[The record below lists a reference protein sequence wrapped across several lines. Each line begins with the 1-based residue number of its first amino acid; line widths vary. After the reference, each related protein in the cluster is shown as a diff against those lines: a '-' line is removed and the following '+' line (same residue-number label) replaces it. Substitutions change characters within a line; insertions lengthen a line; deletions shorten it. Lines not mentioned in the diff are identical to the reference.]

1 MRTRTNISGENTDT
15 WSSDEKHPESKGDKN
30 CLICKGAGFVH
41 PRLESGKP
49 DFSRVIPCFCVQVNI
64 EKEQENRLLKY
75 SNLGTLANCS
85 FETIIQSGTSG
96 DISKK
101 ELFKKAFE
109 AAKLYAVDPK
119 GWFVMV
125 GPSGSGK
132 TYLAAAIANECIK
145 HGLSAFFQTVPEFLD
160 HLRSAFAPGSEMPY
174 DELFNKVCNT
184 PLLILDDLGVQNSTS
199 WAKEK
204 LDQLLNHRYI
214 HELPTVIT
222 MSTSPFELEERIRTR
237 LSNPRLS
244 RIFMIEEKGSSLQI
258 YGWSKQFELQKDMT
272 FKTFDSKRLNLPAEQ
287 RQNLES
293 AYQVAL
299 QYAENPEGWLIF
311 QGINGC
317 GKTHLAA
324 AIVNYRY
331 EAKKPALFQTVPELL
346 DHLRSAFAPG
356 SQTPYDELFTTVC
369 NTPLLVLDDFGE
381 QSATPWAQE
390 KLYQVIN
397 YRYNARLATV
407 ITTTS
412 SFDEIESRVSSRMV
426 DPRISMVINITAPDY
441 RGDKSAASHT
451 GKKNLRPF
459 KKTRWNSES

>member
-1 MRTRTNISGENTDT
+1 MASG
-15 WSSDEKHPESKGDKN
+15 
-30 CLICKGAGFVH
+30 
-41 PRLESGKP
+41 RP
-49 DFSRVIPCFCVQVNI
+49 DFSRVVPCRCVKAAA
-64 EKEQENRLLKY
+64 EKDQESRLQKY
-75 SNLGTLANCS
+75 SNLGSLAYYD
-85 FETIIQSGTSG
+85 FESITRNGLSG
-96 DISKK
+96 DAGRQ

-109 AAKLYAVDPK
+109 AARIFAQEPK
-119 GWFVMV
+119 GWFILI

-132 TYLAAAIANECIK
+132 THLAAAIANLRIK
-145 HGLSAFFQTVPEFLD
+145 QGQPALFQTVPEFLD

-174 DELFNKVCNT
+174 DELFEKVCNS
-184 PLLILDDLGVQNSTS
+184 PLLILDDLGVQNSTP

-222 MSTSPFELEERIRTR
+222 TSILIEDLDERMQTR

-244 RIFMIEEKGSSLQI
+244 QIFIIEEKASALQE
-258 YGWSKQFELQKDMT
+258 YSWSKGFELQKVMT
-272 FKTFDSKRLNLPAEQ
+272 FKNFDSRRLNLPPEQ

-299 QYAENPEGWLIF
+299 QYAESPDGWLVF
-311 QGINGC
+311 QGVNGC

-331 EAKKPALFQTVPELL
+331 EAKKPAIFMVVPEFL
-346 DHLRSAFAPG
+346 DHLRKAFNPESKISYDQLFEAVKSA
-356 SQTPYDELFTTVC
+356 
-369 NTPLLVLDDFGE
+369 PLLVLDDFGE

-407 ITTTS
+407 ITTIS
-412 SFDEIESRVSSRMV
+412 SLDEIEPRISSRLI

-441 RGDKSAASHT
+441 RGDKASNP
-451 GKKNLRPF
+451 GISKKSLRPL
-459 KKTRWNSES
+459 KRSRWGQD